1 MNSKKLLSKKT
12 PLYDKHIELGARIIN
27 FSGWLMPVQY
37 KSIIKEH
44 KSVRTEAG
52 VFDISH
58 MGEFLLNGKNVI
70 PFLQYIMVNDL
81 NLLEISKAQYS
92 CMCYE
97 NGTVVDDLFIYQED
111 TNSFRIIVNA
121 SNIEKDFQWLND
133 HNMDY
138 GINIQDLTS
147 ERSRLAFQ
155 GPKSEILLQPL
166 IDVDLSKIKR
176 FYFKNCKLNDVPI
189 FIANTGYTG
198 ERGFELSF
206 DKIYS
211 EKIWEDLV
219 KTGASPAGLGA
230 RDSLRLEA
238 SYSLYGHE
246 LSDTITPIEAGL
258 SWLIKP
264 KEGIDYIGKR
274 SLMKQKSEGTK
285 RILVG
290 LNLLDKGIIRENYK
304 IFKDG
309 VEIGYVTSGGYSPTL
324 KISIGLGLINSQF
337 QEVGTVVEIEI
348 RGKFLQAKI
357 VSTPFYRNL

>member
-1 MNSKKLLSKKT
+1 MKSEKLLGKKT

-44 KSVRTEAG
+44 ESVRTKAG
-52 VFDISH
+52 IFDISH

-70 PFLQYIMVNDL
+70 PFLQYMMVNDL
-81 NLLEISKAQYS
+81 NLMENSKGQYS
-92 CMCYE
+92 CMCYQ
-97 NGTVVDDLFIYQED
+97 NGTTVDDTFYYQESKD
-111 TNSFRIIVNA
+111 SFRIIVNA

-133 HNMDY
+133 HNKDY
-138 GINIQDLTS
+138 NINIQDLTL

-155 GPKSEILLQPL
+155 GPKSDVLLQPL
-166 IDVDLSKIKR
+166 MDVDLSSIKR
-176 FYFKNCKLNDVPI
+176 FYFNHCKLNSIPV
-189 FIANTGYTG
+189 FIAKTGYTG

-206 DKIYS
+206 DKKYS
-211 EKIWEDLV
+211 EKVWEDLV
-219 KTGASPAGLGA
+219 KTGASPVGLGA

-258 SWLIKP
+258 SWLVKP
-264 KEGIDYIGKR
+264 KEGIDYIGKS
-274 SLMKQKSEGTK
+274 SLVKQKSEGTK